1 MYLNCHT
8 YYSLRYGTFSEKEL
22 LQLAQE
28 NHVTQLVL
36 TDINNTSGALNFV
49 RKAPEY
55 NVRPILGI
63 DFRNGVDQCYVG
75 VAKNNEG
82 YLELNNFLSE
92 HIHEGK
98 EFSMI
103 APNFEHVYVI
113 YPFEK
118 VLQNDQYKFAE
129 HEFIGISIAD
139 LRKLPFSRLLK
150 LKDRL
155 VVQQSVTF
163 RNKADFNAHRLLRAI
178 DNNILLSML
187 DKTEEAS
194 EDEKM
199 FPIENLA
206 AAFSEYFFILENT
219 ERLLNSCSIHFDF
232 SKNRVP
238 QNLKTF
244 NASKEEDEAML
255 ERLCQEGLPDR
266 YPDGGKHIEKRLQ
279 KELGLIKE
287 KGFVSYFLINWEI
300 VSEASRR
307 GFFYVGRGS
316 GANSIVAY
324 LLRIT
329 DVDPIDLDLY
339 FERFINL
346 YRTNPPD
353 FDIDFSHRDRPEMTE
368 YIFGRF
374 KHVALLGTY
383 VTFKDKGVIRELGKV
398 FGLPKS
404 EIDFLSEG
412 RYDRSKLDEVSRLVL
427 KYGRLIKGMPN
438 YLSIHAGGILISE
451 KPLHWFSATNLP
463 PKGFPTTQYDMVIA
477 EDVGLYKF
485 DILGQRGLAKIKEA
499 LEIIAYNRSDES
511 GGFDIHDVKKFIKDP
526 VINNL
531 VKTAQCMGCFYVESP
546 AMRMLL
552 KKLEVDTYLG
562 LVAASSIIRPG
573 VAKSGMMR
581 EYILR
586 HRNPGR
592 DKERAHP
599 VMLEIMPDTYGVM
612 VYQEDVIKVAHHFA
626 DLDLGEADVLRRGM
640 SGKFRSREEFQ
651 KVKEKFI
658 DNCRKKGED
667 DKIIFEVWEQIASF
681 AGYAFAKGHSASYA
695 VESYQTLFL
704 RAYYPL
710 EYMVAVLNNG
720 GGFYRSEF
728 YVHEARMM
736 GATIHPPCINRSL
749 NKNMIYGKD
758 IFLGFGYLS
767 ELENRVSERIL
778 KERMQNE
785 NFTSLEDFLD
795 RVFITVDQIS
805 ILIRID
811 AFRFTG
817 VNKHQLL
824 WKAHLFLNKN
834 VKIDHPKLFPPK
846 HQDFKIP
853 QLNTTDLEMAFT
865 QLELLGF
872 CLCSPFELLAVPPK
886 NNRCVRDFERFLG
899 HHIDIYGY
907 LVTVKNT
914 STHNGKR
921 MHFATM
927 IDQQGKV
934 FDTVLFPPVAA
945 QYYFRGRGIYRFYGK
960 VVSEFGFLS
969 IEVIK
974 MEKQNYVPDPRY
986 ADMKTAT
993 RELGFLRKNKPLP
1006 DITPI
1011 STDNK

>member
-8 YYSLRYGTFSEKEL
+8 YYSLRFGTFSEKIL

-28 NHVTQLVL
+28 NHVTKLVL
-36 TDINNTSGALNFV
+36 TDINNTSAGLNFV
-49 RKAPEY
+49 RLAPEY
-55 NVRPILGI
+55 GITPILGI
-63 DFRNGVDQCYVG
+63 DFRNKTDQRFIG
-75 VAKNNEG
+75 IAKNNEG

-92 HIHEGK
+92 HLHEEK
-98 EFSMI
+98 EFPLI
-103 APNFEHVYVI
+103 APKFENAYVV
-113 YPFEK
+113 YPFEQ
-118 VLQNDQYKFAE
+118 VLQNDQKVFAS
-129 HEFIGISIAD
+129 HEFIGISIAN
-139 LRKLPFSRLLK
+139 LRKLPFSRLSK
-150 LKDRL
+150 LKDKL
-155 VVQQSVTF
+155 VVQQPVTF

-178 DNNILLSML
+178 DNNMLLSKL
-187 DKTEEAS
+187 EKTEEGD

-206 AAFSEYFFILENT
+206 VAFSEYPFILENT
-219 ERLLNSCSIHFDF
+219 ERLMNFCSIHFDF
-232 SKNRVP
+232 SKERKP
-238 QNLKTF
+238 QNLQTYCGTKD
-244 NASKEEDEAML
+244 EDEKMI
-255 ERLCQEGLPDR
+255 ERLCHEGLSYR
-266 YPDGGKHIEKRLQ
+266 YPDGGEGIMERLEKEM
-279 KELGLIKE
+279 KLIKRM
-287 KGFVSYFLINWEI
+287 GFVSYFLINWDI
-300 VSEASRR
+300 VTHAREQ

-316 GANSIVAY
+316 GANSIIAY

-346 YRTNPPD
+346 YRANPPD
-353 FDIDFSHRDRPEMTE
+353 FDIDFSHRDRPVMTQ
-368 YIFGRF
+368 YIFDRF
-374 KHVALLGTY
+374 EHVALLGTY
-383 VTFKDKGVIRELGKV
+383 VTFKDKGVVRELGKV

-412 RYDRSKLDEVSRLVL
+412 KYDISKLDEVSLLVL

-477 EDVGLYKF
+477 EDIGLFKF
-485 DILGQRGLAKIKEA
+485 DILGQRGLSKIKES
-499 LEIIAYNRSDES
+499 LEIIAYNQPGDT
-511 GGFDIHDVKKFIKDP
+511 GTFDIHDVKKFIKDP

-552 KKLEVDTYLG
+552 KKLEVDNYLG

-586 HRNPGR
+586 HRNTGR
-592 DKERAHP
+592 AEKLAHP

-612 VYQEDVIKVAHHFA
+612 VYQEDVIKVAHLFA

-640 SGKFRSREEFQ
+640 SGKFRSRAEFQ
-651 KVKEKFI
+651 KVKEKFFE
-658 DNCRKKGED
+658 NCQGKGYDE
-667 DKIIFEVWEQIASF
+667 KLISEIWNQIASF

-720 GGFYRSEF
+720 GGFYRPEF
-728 YVHEARMM
+728 YVHEARML
-736 GATIHPPCINRSL
+736 GANIHSPCINSSF
-749 NKNMIYGKD
+749 NNNVIYGKD
-758 IFLGFGYLS
+758 IFLGFTHLH
-767 ELENRVSERIL
+767 ELENRVAERIL
-778 KERMQNE
+778 KERTE
-785 NFTSLEDFLD
+785 NGNFASLESFLD

-811 AFRFTG
+811 AFRFTN

-853 QLNTTDLEMAFT
+853 QLYTTNLEEAFT
-865 QLELLGF
+865 QFELLGF
-872 CLCSPFELLAVPPK
+872 CLCSPFELLQEVPK
-886 NNRCVRDFERFLG
+886 NNRCVKDLERFLN

-914 STHNGKR
+914 STSSGKR

-927 IDQQGKV
+927 MDQQGKV

-945 QYYFRGRGIYRFYGK
+945 QYGFRGKGIYRFYGK

-974 MEKQNYVPDPRY
+974 MKKQDYVPDPRY
-986 ADMKTAT
+986 ADMKTSVKVFNAKKQKP
-993 RELGFLRKNKPLP
+993 RESEKNR
-1006 DITPI
+1006 IG
-1011 STDNK
+1011 